1 MSLRLPFALVST
13 LLLGIAVAP
22 DASASSRTARE
33 LTFDVFLDERP
44 IGQQRFALQPT
55 HDGLRVETRANF
67 AVRILR
73 LTAFAYEHRN
83 VEEWRGRCLAS
94 IDSSTN
100 SNGTPYRVSGS
111 LSAEGFVVS
120 GSAGAR
126 RLDACVGT
134 FSYWD
139 RGRMIDRNQLLN
151 SQTGEYVAVTAEPL
165 GAGTLSLGEQ
175 EVAVE
180 RWALRGEGLEITLAY
195 AARDGEWL
203 ALDSEL
209 EGGRT
214 LRYRRS
220 AVELAPVPH
229 GPSSA
234 RQASPDR

>member
-1 MSLRLPFALVST
+1 MSKCLPLVLIST
-13 LLLGIAVAP
+13 LLLGLPVAST
-22 DASASSRTARE
+22 ASASPRTARE
-33 LTFDVFLDERP
+33 LNFDVFLDERP

-55 HDGLRVETRANF
+55 QDGLRVETRASF

-73 LTAFAYEHRN
+73 FTAFAYDHRN
-83 VEEWRGRCLAS
+83 VEEWRRGCLQS
-94 IDSSTN
+94 IDSSTD
-100 SNGTPYRVSGS
+100 SNGTPYSVSGS
-111 LSAEGFVVS
+111 LSPEGFVVS

-139 RGRMIDRNQLLN
+139 RGQLIDRKWLLN
-151 SQTGEYVAVTAEPL
+151 SQTGEYVAVTAESL
-165 GAGTLSLGEQ
+165 GAGTLSLGER

-180 RWALRGEGLEITLAY
+180 RWVLRGRNLEITLAY

-209 EGGRT
+209 EGGRK

-220 AVELAPVPH
+220 AAELAGVPRAS
-229 GPSSA
+229 SSA
-234 RQASPDR
+234 RAASASR